1 MRERSTLLGLILFV
15 ALALACN
22 PLATLSGNSGTP
34 TAALTRTPA
43 VAMLTVPAPT
53 SSPTPAAPPVPTL
66 AKATA
71 ISPSG
76 EAVPTPERIQ
86 FKTGGTTA
94 TIQGNLVANGMDR
107 YVLRALAGQTLK
119 IDLTS
124 KQAHMLFQVNGAD
137 GNVLK
142 SFGAGASTWSIQ
154 LPTTQDYV
162 IGITTE
168 DGSAASYTLTVTIPP
183 R

>member
-1 MRERSTLLGLILFV
+1 MKERTVLIGLILFAAV
-15 ALALACN
+15 ALACN
-22 PLATLSGNSGTP
+22 PLATLSGNNGTP
-34 TAALTRTPA
+34 TAAATRTPA
-43 VAMLTVPAPT
+43 VAMPTALPPT
-53 SSPTPAAPPVPTL
+53 SSPTPVATAVPTL

-71 ISPSG
+71 SSPSG
-76 EAVPTPERIQ
+76 GAVPTPKRIQ
-86 FKTGGTTA
+86 FQAGGTSA
-94 TIQGNLVANGMDR
+94 TIQGNLGTNGMDR

-119 IDLTS
+119 IDLAS
-124 KQAHMLFQVNGAD
+124 KQANMLFQVNGAD

-142 SFGAGASTWSIQ
+142 SFGAGASSWSIQ